1 MALIVGLLLIILG
14 TVALCVWSTQV
25 LVFLQGLVVF
35 SLLFWGLLSLIVGY
49 AGWKSKKQLKTAFA
63 GGPASPDD
71 AAPPTPQSDQIP
83 PPTA

>member
-14 TVALCVWSTQV
+14 TVALCVWSAQV
-25 LVFLQGLVVF
+25 LIFVKGLVVF

-49 AGWKSKKQLKTAFA
+49 AGWKAKKQLKTAFA
-63 GGPASPDD
+63 ADGSPTD
-71 AAPPTPQSDQIP
+71 ADPLTPQSNKTP